1 MITIYTKNVCPY
13 CVKAKNYLNMKGIE
27 YESKNI
33 EEDREARDF
42 LVDGGYRSVPQIF
55 VGTTI
60 LVEGGANELV
70 RLSTEEINERIE
82 TIKSGDDYAS
92 EQIQD

>member
-55 VGTTI
+55 VGKTI